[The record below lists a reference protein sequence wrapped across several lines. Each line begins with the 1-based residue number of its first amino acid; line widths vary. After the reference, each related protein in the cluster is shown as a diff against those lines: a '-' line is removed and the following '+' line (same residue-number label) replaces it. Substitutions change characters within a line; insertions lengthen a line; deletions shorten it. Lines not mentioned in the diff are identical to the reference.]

1 MSDTLIPYGLHL
13 ICINSD
19 ETSEDVQAQM
29 HAIQEN
35 ELVQLHELT
44 SFLDLEINFVQQYL
58 NVLKDVKSDWH
69 DECVA

>member
-1 MSDTLIPYGLHL
+1 MSDTLISYGLDL

>member
-1 MSDTLIPYGLHL
+1 MGDSLISYGLDL

-19 ETSEDVQAQM
+19 ETSEDVQAHM

-35 ELVQLHELT
+35 ELVQLRELT

-69 DECVA
+69 DEYVV